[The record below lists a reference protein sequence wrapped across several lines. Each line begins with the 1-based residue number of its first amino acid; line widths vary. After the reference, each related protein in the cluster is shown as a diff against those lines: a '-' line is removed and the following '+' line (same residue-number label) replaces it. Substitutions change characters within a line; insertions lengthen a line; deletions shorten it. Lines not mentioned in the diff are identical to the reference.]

1 MHDTYPKR
9 MQTVLSRILQTTK
22 GTKVRNLARKVNRL
36 MKKRLQ
42 KAKQAS
48 RYIYN
53 AKKQKSKQV
62 NKQII
67 VQGRLC

>member
-1 MHDTYPKR
+1 MHDTYQKR